1 MLDAHTTAPT
11 AAELDTAL
19 VFTADGYSDADG
31 VGHVTVAAAE
41 RSVKAASA
49 PHPSRAIAMHERE
62 MNELMRYR
70 LVSRSPAL
78 DRLICEAMDLKREAF
93 NLGQAHERAS
103 KSTFRAKEF
112 GGDIDAAN
120 AVEIA
125 AEKVWMAARDRL
137 EDKASEV
144 LDAPFDDLND
154 VLIRTDAF
162 ALLLGDPQGGEDGD
176 PLMPVFAED
185 LESAY
190 LSLRRAIVEIID
202 THRPSERMD
211 EAEVAYR
218 TAQEEFERVA
228 KSLEDNAQLIA
239 NGGIVEP
246 SVQEQLKAR
255 LSVASEVSDTAANAV
270 LAERP
275 TTLPHLL
282 LQMQIVMAEIVT
294 HDLTTHAK
302 RGRWLGDLPVTVEE
316 LRQDDRGLE
325 TRGWA
330 LIAENAARLAQLD
343 LSSGWRALMAD
354 EGGIVKLHRNAR
366 DVLALAASKDID
378 PARFSGIHLTGRD
391 DDKLPQMTFRTADGH
406 AIAMPGVVYDWK
418 PVQ

>member
-1 MLDAHTTAPT
+1 MTVADLSPT
-11 AAELDTAL
+11 AAELDAAL

-31 VGHVTVAAAE
+31 ADHMTVAAAE

-49 PHPSRAIAMHERE
+49 AHPSRAIAMHERE
-62 MNELMRYR
+62 MNELTRYR
-70 LVSRSPAL
+70 LVSRAPAL
-78 DRLICEAMDLKREAF
+78 DRLIREAMDLKQEAF

-103 KSTFRAKEF
+103 KSTFRAKES

-125 AEKVWMAARDRL
+125 AERVWMAARDRL

-218 TAQEEFERVA
+218 KAQEEFERAA
-228 KSLEDNAQLIA
+228 KSLEDNDELIA

-246 SVQEQLKAR
+246 GVQEQLKAR
-255 LSVASEVSDTAANAV
+255 LTVASEVSDTAANAV

-275 TTLPHLL
+275 TTLPHLF
-282 LQMQIVMAEIVT
+282 LQIQIVMAEIVT
-294 HDLTTHAK
+294 YDLTTHAK
-302 RGRWLGDLPVTVEE
+302 RGCWLGDLPVTVEE
-316 LRQDDRGLE
+316 LRQDDRDLE

-330 LIAENAARLAQLD
+330 LIAENTARLAQLD

-354 EGGIVKLHRNAR
+354 AGGIVKLHRNAR

-391 DDKLPQMTFRTADGH
+391 DDKLPQMTFRTVDGH

>member
-1 MLDAHTTAPT
+1 MIVADLCPT
-11 AAELDTAL
+11 AAEMDAAL
-19 VFTADGYSDADG
+19 VFTADGYSDAAGADY
-31 VGHVTVAAAE
+31 VTVAAAE

-49 PHPSRAIAMHERE
+49 AHPSRAIAMHERE
-62 MNELMRYR
+62 MNELTRYR
-70 LVSRSPAL
+70 LVSRAPAL
-78 DRLICEAMDLKREAF
+78 DRLIREAMDLKQESF
-93 NLGQAHERAS
+93 DLGQAHERAS
-103 KSTFRAKEF
+103 KSTFRAKEA
-112 GGDIDAAN
+112 GGDVDAAH
-120 AVEIA
+120 AEEVA

-154 VLIRTDAF
+154 VLIRADAF

-202 THRPSERMD
+202 AHRPCEQMD

-282 LQMQIVMAEIVT
+282 LQLQIVMAEIVT

-343 LSSGWRALMAD
+343 LSSGWRTLMAD
-354 EGGIVKLHRNAR
+354 AGGIVKLHRNAR
-366 DVLALAASKDID
+366 DVLALAASKNID